1 VRSKSLMVLLVLAIL
16 IMAVFPFGEVLSNL
30 SIEKPSDVVA
40 SSPVYRPVMSVSAD
54 VDKNHNRIDDSLD
67 SEISGKVHMSTVVGE
82 EYVNVTVLL
91 KSEPSVEDA
100 AVFSSSGGILT
111 TGLWTEAVYGF
122 GGQIPYSRIDDF
134 AAQSSD
140 VLLIEKDAVCNATVA
155 YAAQQVGTRPYV
167 WSTLGL
173 QGDPNSSLA
182 VLDTGIDASHVDFA
196 PGFGSGD
203 FSKKIVGWNNQ
214 VTSATTPFDDNGHG
228 SHCSGLAAGD
238 GFFSVDSSGYATATW
253 SANLGAVSTTGTYF
267 ISGMMVNS
275 SGPITL
281 KVKWANT
288 GTAQLSA
295 IPLLYGGKTISSG
308 SWSTVASVSTPS
320 QNTWY
325 TLTYNVASVPSG
337 GYDMYHPDLTLIA
350 GTGNLYVEF
359 TMSWPYSP
367 PADGFSAWT
376 GLAPQSKLVGVKVLD
391 GSGSGTSSGLIS
403 GINWVI
409 ANRVAY
415 HITVASLSLGFGS
428 EVSAVDSAIVNLV
441 NSGVSTIVAAGNSGS
456 GANNIYTPGSVDE
469 VLTVAAMNQFDG
481 VTSYSS
487 QGGTSRYTG
496 ATMKPDVT
504 APGGSFYAV
513 PLFSADSNYNDAD
526 GGFSDAVTNDAA
538 PMQGTSMA
546 TPVVAGA
553 AQILVQALGGSAGW
567 NYTRSQALMPKMLLL
582 MTATETYPNLREAGT
597 SATSPTLQRG
607 GKDAQEGFGRVNV
620 DAAADSVLKSYMTGT
635 TVVDS
640 LGVPPKL
647 ADISVLGQRLC
658 WARNVQLRNGTA
670 YNFTLNV
677 PAGADFDLYLYNTTG
692 TAYGEPVIDMKST
705 TAALGGYENI
715 VFTPTFSGQYYI
727 VVKLAR
733 EDSGS
738 GQFTLTSTP
747 SQNMHL
753 LLSTEPAQSVYAR
766 GQLVTLK
773 TSVFNGLNLLGS
785 SLALTVTGPNG
796 YYHYD
801 FQPISVGVNEVKDYS
816 FSWVIPDAA
825 GTYTVE
831 VGLAPAQLTAYDTSL
846 TKVT

>member
-1 VRSKSLMVLLVLAIL
+1 MGLLVLAIL
-16 IMAVFPFGEVLSNL
+16 IMAVFPFGEVLSNP
-30 SIEKPSDVVA
+30 SVGKPSDVVA
-40 SSPVYRPVMSVSAD
+40 SSPVYRPIMSVSAD
-54 VDKNHNRIDDSLD
+54 VDENHNRIEDSLD
-67 SEISGKVHMSTVVGE
+67 SEISGKSHMSTVVVE
-82 EYVNVTVLL
+82 EYANVTVLL

-100 AVFSSSGGILT
+100 VVFSSSGGTLT

-122 GGQIPYSRIDDF
+122 GGQIPYSRIDYF
-134 AAQSSD
+134 AAQCSD
-140 VLLIEKDAVCNATVA
+140 VLLIEKDTVCNATVA
-155 YAAQQVGTRPYV
+155 YAAQQVGARPYV
-167 WSTLGL
+167 WNTLGL
-173 QGDPNSSLA
+173 QGDPNASLA
-182 VLDTGIDASHVDFA
+182 VLDTGIDASNVDFA

-214 VTSATTPFDDNGHG
+214 VTSAATPFDDNGHG

-253 SANLGAVSTTGTYF
+253 SANLGAVSSSGTYF

-281 KVKWANT
+281 KVKWATT

-295 IPLLYGGKTISSG
+295 LPLLYGGKTISSG

-337 GYDMYHPDLTLIA
+337 GYDMYHPDLTLTA

-391 GSGSGTSSGLIS
+391 SSGSGTSSGLIS

-415 HITVASLSLGFGS
+415 HITVASLSLGFSS
-428 EVSAVDSAIVNLV
+428 EQNAVDSAIVNLV

-456 GANNIYTPGSVDE
+456 GNNNIYTPGSVGE

-481 VTSYSS
+481 IASYSS

-496 ATMKPDVT
+496 ATTKPDVT
-504 APGGSFYAV
+504 APGGSFYAA

-546 TPVVAGA
+546 TPIVAGA

-582 MTATETYPNLREAGT
+582 MTATETYPNLREVGT

-620 DAAADSVLKSYMTGT
+620 EAAVDSVLKSYVTGT

-640 LGVPPKL
+640 LGVPPKP

-658 WARNVQLRNGTA
+658 WARNVQLRSGTA
-670 YNFTLNV
+670 YNFSLNV

-692 TAYGEPVIDMKST
+692 TAYGEPVILSRST
-705 TAALGGYENI
+705 SAVAGAMESLVY
-715 VFTPTFSGQYYI
+715 TPVLSGEYYI
-727 VVKLAR
+727 VVKRAT
-733 EDSGS
+733 EATGG
-738 GQFTLTSTP
+738 GQFSLTSTP
-747 SQNMHL
+747 SQTVHI
-753 LLSTEPAQSVYAR
+753 LLSVSSAQSVYAK
-766 GQLVTLK
+766 GQSLTLK
-773 TSVFNGLNLLGS
+773 VTVDNELNPELDS
-785 SLALTVTGPNG
+785 TLTFSVTGPGG
-796 YYHYD
+796 YYKYD
-801 FQPISVGVNEVKDYS
+801 FQPMAVGANEIKDNS
-816 FSWVIPDAA
+816 FSWTTPDIA
-825 GTYTVE
+825 GTYMVE
-831 VGLAPAQLTAYDTSL
+831 VSLIPAQLTAYDTSL
-846 TKVT
+846 IKVT

>member
-1 VRSKSLMVLLVLAIL
+1 VRSKLLMVLLVLAML

-30 SIEKPSDVVA
+30 SIGKPSDVVA
-40 SSPVYRPVMSVSAD
+40 SSLVYRPIMNISAD
-54 VDKNHNRIDDSLD
+54 VDKNHNRIEDSLD
-67 SEISGKVHMSTVVGE
+67 SEISVKQQMSSVANDD
-82 EYVNVTVLL
+82 YVNVTVLL
-91 KSEPSVEDA
+91 KSEPSVEDT
-100 AVFSSSGGILT
+100 AVFISSGGILT
-111 TGLWTEAVYGF
+111 TGLWTDAVYGF
-122 GGQIPYSRIDDF
+122 GGRIPYNGIEAL
-134 AAQSSD
+134 AAQCSD

-155 YAAQQVGTRPYV
+155 YAAQQVGARPYV

-182 VLDTGIDASHVDFA
+182 VLDTGIDASHVNLA
-196 PGFGSGD
+196 PGFGSRD
-203 FSKKIVGWNNQ
+203 FSKKIVGWNDQ
-214 VTSATTPFDDNGHG
+214 VTSATAPFDDNGHG

-267 ISGMMVNS
+267 ISGMMVNN

-281 KVKWANT
+281 KVKWATT

-295 IPLLYGGKTISSG
+295 LPLLYGGKTISSG
-308 SWSTVASVSTPS
+308 SWNQVASVSTPS

-337 GYDMYHPDLTLIA
+337 GYDMYHPDLTLTT

-391 GSGSGTSSGLIS
+391 SSGSGTSSGLIS

-415 HITVASLSLGFGS
+415 HITVASLSLGF
-428 EVSAVDSAIVNLV
+428 SAEQSSVDSAIVNLV

-456 GANNIYTPGSVDE
+456 GANYIYTPGSVDE
-469 VLTVAAMNQFDG
+469 ALTVAAMNQFDG
-481 VTSYSS
+481 IASYSS
-487 QGGTSRYTG
+487 QGGTSRYRS

-526 GGFSDAVTNDAA
+526 GGFSDAVANDAA

-553 AQILVQALGGSAGW
+553 VQVLVQALGGSAGW

-582 MTATETYPNLREAGT
+582 MTATETYPNVRESG
-597 SATSPTLQRG
+597 TSPTLQRG

-647 ADISVLGQRLC
+647 TDISVLGQRLC
-658 WARNVQLRNGTA
+658 WARNVQLSNGTA
-670 YNFTLNV
+670 YNFSLNV

-692 TAYGEPVIDMKST
+692 TAYGEPVILSNST
-705 TAALGGYENI
+705 SAVAGGKESLMY
-715 VFTPTFSGQYYI
+715 TPVLSGEYYI
-727 VVKLAR
+727 VVKRAT
-733 EDSGS
+733 ETTGG
-738 GQFTLTSTP
+738 GQFTLASTP
-747 SQNMHL
+747 SQTAHL
-753 LLSTEPAQSVYAR
+753 LLSVEPAQSGYVR
-766 GQLVTLK
+766 GQSLTLK
-773 TSVFNGLNLLGS
+773 VTVLNQLNPALDS
-785 SLALTVTGPNG
+785 TLALTITGPGG

-801 FQPISVGVNEVKDYS
+801 FEPVAVGADEVKDFS
-816 FSWVIPDAA
+816 FGWGVPDVG
-825 GTYTVE
+825 GTFDVE
-831 VGLAPAQLTAYDTSL
+831 VGLVSAQSTAYDAVFLS
-846 TKVT
+846 VR